1 MVNISEKRNNI
12 RCKMDGF
19 VKYTIPYW
27 ALQSLIMFFL
37 SGFGFL
43 TIALSLILLII
54 CILKVFIKSK
64 SFGVV
69 YSIILIIY
77 SIVFSI
83 MAIILLLFFQQDYY
97 IITIFAMIGI
107 LNFIISIITLTS
119 IVRE

>member
-1 MVNISEKRNNI
+1 MVNISGKRNNI
-12 RCKMDGF
+12 RCKMDSF

-27 ALQSLIMFFL
+27 ILQSLIMFFS

-43 TIALSLILLII
+43 TIALSLILFII
-54 CILKVFIKSK
+54 CILKLFIKSK
-64 SFGVV
+64 LFGIA

-77 SIVFSI
+77 SVVFSI

-97 IITIFAMIGI
+97 LITIFAMIGI

>member
-27 ALQSLIMFFL
+27 VLQSLIMFFS

-43 TIALSLILLII
+43 TIALSLILFII

-64 SFGVV
+64 LFGIA
-69 YSIILIIY
+69 YSTILLIY
-77 SIVFSI
+77 SIAFSI
-83 MAIILLLFFQQDYY
+83 MAIILLLFFHQDNYL
-97 IITIFAMIGI
+97 IAIFAMIGI
-107 LNFIISIITLTS
+107 LNFIISIITFTL